1 MRATVMIAKVYNTI
15 LGETKKKIIFFRDG
29 KVFEGALFFPMDA
42 EDLIME
48 VISVKYVDGTV
59 WDVMLE
65 AYTSMK
71 VYGMLAKDDN
81 TLKTMLH
88 WQNING
94 FSDEMFIDA
103 YGCKNDTEYLK
114 MKRG

>member
-1 MRATVMIAKVYNTI
+1 MRANVMIAKVYNTI
-15 LGETKKKIIFFRDG
+15 LGETKKKVIFFRDG

-42 EDLIME
+42 ENLIME

-59 WDVMLE
+59 WDVMSE
-65 AYTSMK
+65 AYSSMK
-71 VYGMLAKDDN
+71 INGMLAKDDK
-81 TLKTMLH
+81 TLQTMLY
-88 WQNING
+88 WQHVNG

-103 YGCKNDTEYLK
+103 YGYENDTEYLK